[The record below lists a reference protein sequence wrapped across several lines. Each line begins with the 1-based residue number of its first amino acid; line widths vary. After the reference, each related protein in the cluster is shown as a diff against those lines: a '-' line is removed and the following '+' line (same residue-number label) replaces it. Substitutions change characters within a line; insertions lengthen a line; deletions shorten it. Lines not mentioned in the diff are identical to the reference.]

1 MIFFYFCDY
10 IYTMIQQNLL
20 TELHK
25 GTEFY
30 FCSIQVISTEGN
42 MPWHGDLRAETGIFY
57 FAELKCLDDV
67 ITVPR
72 TLCVILKFCG

>member
-1 MIFFYFCDY
+1 MIR
-10 IYTMIQQNLL
+10 QNLL

-42 MPWHGDLRAETGIFY
+42 MPWHGVLRAETGIFY
-57 FAELKCLDDV
+57 FAELKEYSLNYR
-67 ITVPR
+67 R
-72 TLCVILKFCG
+72 TFLNKMIMELKSLRF